1 MRRIVLAA
9 VVGVACSGATAAE
22 PTSRIDILERWL
34 AAIARHEP
42 GTSDGAAAIAI
53 FLRVL
58 EEFRHRYLVSYT
70 PRGVSKDGWHRLSV
84 RVKRS
89 GPVKARPGY
98 VAGS

>member
-42 GTSDGAAAIAI
+42 GTSDGAAPRSRFSCACSRSSGIAI
-53 FLRVL
+53 
-58 EEFRHRYLVSYT
+58 
-70 PRGVSKDGWHRLSV
+70 W
-84 RVKRS
+84 
-89 GPVKARPGY
+89 
-98 VAGS
+98 